1 MQLLIV
7 CSLGE
12 CRGSAYGSSARPHQ
26 HDHALL
32 LVQVLSQ
39 NGFEVQQRPDGQLQ
53 MTAVGVSKNITFG
66 SGEVL
71 ELAGLLQDA
80 TASVKAGSKV
90 SRLRPARQVR

>member
-1 MQLLIV
+1 M
-7 CSLGE
+7 
-12 CRGSAYGSSARPHQ
+12 
-26 HDHALL
+26 
-32 LVQVLSQ
+32 QVLSQ
-39 NGFEVQQRPDGQLQ
+39 NGLEVQQRPDGQLQ

-90 SRLRPARQVR
+90 SRLRPARQAS